1 MDQVGD
7 GNGLP
12 WPAAQRRE
20 VAWHTNPDQHGP
32 DGRRPNYDDRMLT
45 SVVVEV
51 PPEIADVPVDLTPDL
66 AERCRQVEGEI
77 ARLDAQHGA
86 HLVGL
91 SSFLIRSESVASS
104 RIERVYA
111 DLDDVARASIAEE
124 ASRAAMSTA
133 AAAEAMFRLVH
144 SQKPGQAFREAVL
157 LDAHR
162 ALLEQDPLERR
173 YAGKYR
179 KVQNWI
185 GGSDFSPRNAVHVPP
200 PPQDIR
206 RLMADLTRFV
216 NRDDPPPVAQAAI
229 AHGQFEAIHPFTD
242 GNGRI
247 GRGLIAVALRRR
259 AVTRQVVVPVA
270 ATMLGDVN
278 RYYDALIAYRSGDA
292 GTLVSYLAG
301 AAEAA
306 TMEAS
311 ISAQRLGEMPQKWRE
326 LVRPRA
332 GSSAAN
338 LIDGLVATP
347 VLNAHIA
354 QQMTGSAA
362 PHTYEAIDKLTAAG
376 VLREITGRPRNRVW
390 VAADVVNEIASLDE
404 RIGRRTE
411 PSTRWWR

>member
-1 MDQVGD
+1 MNLVDD
-7 GNGLP
+7 GNSLD
-12 WPAAQRRE
+12 WPATERRE
-20 VAWHTNPDQHGP
+20 VPWRTNPDQHGP
-32 DGRRPNYDDRMLT
+32 DGRRPNYHDRMLA

-51 PPEIADVPVDLTPDL
+51 PPKIADVPVEVTPEL
-66 AERCRQVEGEI
+66 AERCRRVEGEI
-77 ARLDAQHGA
+77 ARLDAQHGS

-104 RIERVYA
+104 RIEQVYA

-124 ASRAAMSTA
+124 ASRAARNTA

-144 SQKPGQAFREAVL
+144 SQPPGQAFREAAL

-179 KVQNWI
+179 DVQNWI

-200 PPQDIR
+200 PPEDIK

-216 NRDDPPPVAQAAI
+216 NRDDLSPVAQAAI

-247 GRGLIAVALRRR
+247 GRGLIAVVLRRR

-270 ATMLGDVN
+270 ATMLGDIN
-278 RYYDALIAYRSGDA
+278 RYFDALIAYRRGDA
-292 GTLVSYLAG
+292 GTLISYLAG

-306 TMEAS
+306 AVEAAV
-311 ISAQRLGEMPQKWRE
+311 SAERLGQMPQNWRD

-332 GSSAAN
+332 KSSAAR
-338 LIDGLVATP
+338 LIDGLLAAP
-347 VLNAHIA
+347 VLNAQIA

-362 PHTYEAIDKLTAAG
+362 PRTYEAIEKLTAAG
-376 VLREITGRPRNRVW
+376 VLREVTGAARNRVW
-390 VAADVVNEIASLDE
+390 VASDVVNEIADLDE
-404 RIGRRTE
+404 RIGRRAR
-411 PSTRWWR
+411 PSTRWRR